1 MERCDTLPLM
11 PLTLYRRHRKNCKKK
26 YLQNVRVFQPTN
38 KSQRAGDCECP
49 INAEGTLELAGYI
62 TNRSTKKTAWDG
74 SRRRC
79 ARQWEEWGQLTQ
91 PATAE
96 SNEFVTVQYAVESF
110 LTSQGPRGRNV
121 EPRTFNTFA
130 VLLNQRLL
138 PYCAANGYM

>member
-1 MERCDTLPLM
+1 MEA
-11 PLTLYRRHRKNCKKK
+11 
-26 YLQNVRVFQPTN
+26 QQV
-38 KSQRAGDCECP
+38 
-49 INAEGTLELAGYI
+49 
-62 TNRSTKKTAWDG
+62 
-74 SRRRC
+74 

-138 PYCAANGYM
+138 PYCAANGYMYMREFDNLDVTTKFTESWKNLQPTRNRKNATTPAEPVALGDRDEKGRA